1 VAIDKEKQMSEEV
14 KKPASAGEAERSA
27 QAIDAVQS
35 TLERFLDTAD
45 VKHVYGEPIQHGDTV
60 VIPTAEVLTGLGFGA
75 GSGFGTGGE
84 GEGSG
89 GGGGGGGRTLSR
101 PVAIVVVSPDG
112 VRVQEVV
119 DPTKIALAAITAG
132 GFMVGM
138 LMRMISPKR
147 AMKELKME

>member
-1 VAIDKEKQMSEEV
+1 MSEEV
-14 KKPASAGEAERSA
+14 STSPAAGEAEGSA
-27 QAIDAVQS
+27 QAIDTVQS

-75 GSGFGTGGE
+75 GSGFGTGQE

-89 GGGGGGGRTLSR
+89 GGGGGGGRTFSR
-101 PVAIVVVSPDG
+101 PVAVVVVSPEG

-138 LMRMISPKR
+138 LMRLISPKR
-147 AMKELKME
+147 AMKELKPE

>member
-1 VAIDKEKQMSEEV
+1 MSEEV
-14 KKPASAGEAERSA
+14 STAPSAGEVERSA

-45 VKHVYGEPIQHGDTV
+45 VKHVYGEPIRHGDTV
-60 VIPTAEVLTGLGFGA
+60 VIPTAEVLTGLGFGT
-75 GSGFGTGGE
+75 GSGFGTGQE
-84 GEGSG
+84 GEGGG
-89 GGGGGGGRTLSR
+89 GGGGGGGRTFSR
-101 PVAIVVVSPDG
+101 PVAVVVVSPEG

-138 LMRMISPKR
+138 LMRLISPKR
-147 AMKELKME
+147 AMKEIKPE

>member
-1 VAIDKEKQMSEEV
+1 MSEEMGAAPGGTEV
-14 KKPASAGEAERSA
+14 GSSA
-27 QAIDAVQS
+27 QAIEMVSD

-75 GSGFGTGGE
+75 GYGTGVGEAGE
-84 GEGSG
+84 GGGG

-101 PVAIVVVSPDG
+101 PVAVIVVTPES

-119 DPTKIALAAITAG
+119 DPTKIALAALTAA
-132 GFMVGM
+132 GFMMGM
-138 LMRMISPKR
+138 LVRMISPKR
-147 AMKELKME
+147 AMKELKSE

>member
-1 VAIDKEKQMSEEV
+1 MSEEV
-14 KKPASAGEAERSA
+14 STSASAGEAARSA

-75 GSGFGTGGE
+75 GSGSGAGGD

-101 PVAIVVVSPDG
+101 PVAIVVISPDG
-112 VRVQEVV
+112 VRIQEVV

-147 AMKELKME
+147 AMKELKTE

>member
-1 VAIDKEKQMSEEV
+1 MSEEMGTAPGATDV
-14 KKPASAGEAERSA
+14 GSSS
-27 QAIDAVQS
+27 QAIEMVSA

-75 GSGFGTGGE
+75 GYGTGVGEAGE
-84 GEGSG
+84 GGG

-101 PVAIVVVSPDG
+101 PVAVIVVTPES

-119 DPTKIALAAITAG
+119 DPTKIALAALTAA
-132 GFMVGM
+132 GFMMGM
-138 LMRMISPKR
+138 LVRMISPKR
-147 AMKELKME
+147 AMQELKPE

>member
-1 VAIDKEKQMSEEV
+1 MSEDMGTTLGGTEIG
-14 KKPASAGEAERSA
+14 SSS
-27 QAIDAVQS
+27 QAIEMVSD

-75 GSGFGTGGE
+75 GYGTGVGEGGE
-84 GEGSG
+84 GGGG

-101 PVAIVVVSPDG
+101 PVAVIVVTPES

-119 DPTKIALAAITAG
+119 DPTKIALAALTAA
-132 GFMVGM
+132 GFMMGM

-147 AMKELKME
+147 AMKELKSE

>member
-1 VAIDKEKQMSEEV
+1 MSEEV
-14 KKPASAGEAERSA
+14 NTSASAEEAERSA

-35 TLERFLDTAD
+35 TLERFLDSAD

-75 GSGFGTGGE
+75 GSGVGTGDE
-84 GEGSG
+84 GGGSG
-89 GGGGGGGRTLSR
+89 GGGGGGGRTFSR
-101 PVAIVVVSPDG
+101 PVAIVVLSPDG

-147 AMKELKME
+147 AMKELKTG

>member
-1 VAIDKEKQMSEEV
+1 VVIDQEKQMSEEV
-14 KKPASAGEAERSA
+14 STSASAGEAARSA

-75 GSGFGTGGE
+75 GSGSGAGGD

-101 PVAIVVVSPDG
+101 PVAIVVISPDG
-112 VRVQEVV
+112 VRIQEVV

-147 AMKELKME
+147 AMKELKTE

>member
-1 VAIDKEKQMSEEV
+1 MSEEMGATPGV
-14 KKPASAGEAERSA
+14 TEVGSST
-27 QAIDAVQS
+27 QAIEMVSD

-75 GSGFGTGGE
+75 GYGTGVGEAGE
-84 GEGSG
+84 GGGG

-101 PVAIVVVSPDG
+101 PVAVIVVTPES

-119 DPTKIALAAITAG
+119 DPTKIALAALTAA
-132 GFMVGM
+132 GFMMGM

-147 AMKELKME
+147 AMKELKSE